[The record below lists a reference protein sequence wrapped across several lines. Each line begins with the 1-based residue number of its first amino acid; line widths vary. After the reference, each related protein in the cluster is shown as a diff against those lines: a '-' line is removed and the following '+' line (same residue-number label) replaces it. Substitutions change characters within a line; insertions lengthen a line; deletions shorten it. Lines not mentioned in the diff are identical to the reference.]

1 MIDRDLPI
9 AKEAC
14 NEIRE
19 SVMQE
24 LDIPEDEVSEVHAWG
39 CDVTNTDQVRET
51 INEIGKKFGGVID
64 IFVGAAGMQ
73 LFFVFS
79 FSFSP
84 HTLFICCCPLEG
96 IISDCVRL
104 SIIAM
109 VDIRDL

>member
-1 MIDRDLPI
+1 MIDRDLPV

-14 NEIRE
+14 LEIRE
-19 SVMQE
+19 SVIQE
-24 LDIPEDEVSEVHAWG
+24 LGVPEDEVAEVNAWG

-51 INEIGKKFGGVID
+51 INEIGKKFGGIID
-64 IFVGAAGMQ
+64 IFVGAAGMYQ
-73 LFFVFS
+73 SPCILILTRCSVFI
-79 FSFSP
+79 
-84 HTLFICCCPLEG
+84 TPLEG